1 MRLGLAVY
9 HRHSATLPQEDV
21 PGQTTEEMVA
31 DCDNPEVYREVAGLN
46 DKFPYRDTQSE
57 VVPHAA

>member
-1 MRLGLAVY
+1 M
-9 HRHSATLPQEDV
+9 

-46 DKFPYRDTQSE
+46 DRFPYRETQSE
-57 VVPHAA
+57 VVPRARQAAVAAAG